1 MEPVEKRL
9 AIIVKVYDRKTQEW
23 IQKNYTM
30 QVDTDEIG
38 RLIAGAI
45 PTTTG
50 HSTGS
55 KEAASE
61 LKSLSTPLKN
71 QNRFSI
77 QVNFGILNTKTQEI
91 EQGWGNF

>member
-1 MEPVEKRL
+1 MNPEKRL

-23 IQKNYTM
+23 VQKNYTM
-30 QVDTDEIG
+30 RVDTDAIG
-38 RLIAGAI
+38 HLIAGAI
-45 PTTTG
+45 PTTKG
-50 HSTGS
+50 HSCS
-55 KEAASE
+55 DKNAALE

-77 QVNFGILNTKTQEI
+77 QVNFGILNMETQEI

>member
-23 IQKNYTM
+23 VQKNYTM

-38 RLIAGAI
+38 RLIAGAL

-55 KEAASE
+55 KEAALE
-61 LKSLSTPLKN
+61 LKCLSTPLKN

-77 QVNFGILNTKTQEI
+77 QVNFGILNTETQEI